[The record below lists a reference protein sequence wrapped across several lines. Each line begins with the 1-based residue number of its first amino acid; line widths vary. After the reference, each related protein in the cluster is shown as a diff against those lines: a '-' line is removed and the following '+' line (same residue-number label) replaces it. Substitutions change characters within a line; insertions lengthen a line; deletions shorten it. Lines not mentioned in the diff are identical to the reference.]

1 MFTYQRSRKRMENTE
16 CHVNNTDII
25 IWKPSQVKPEEI
37 FFSLKLFGLTKRKVP
52 HTQTLKVILRI

>member
-1 MFTYQRSRKRMENTE
+1 MFSYQRSRKRMENTE

-37 FFSLKLFGLTKRKVP
+37 FLFS
-52 HTQTLKVILRI
+52 